1 MIQRPKVN
9 ASPLGIRLSRL
20 ASLAFFTGSL
30 GFLLHTSQ
38 DPVWFG
44 KYDAAYAGFL
54 AWQFLVIVPA
64 FHFLARFCAVEHELK
79 TPSGRTI
86 VVRPWH
92 KLMVVFVAWWVSFQ
106 ATSML
111 TERFVGRRIMATIS
125 DMYHPYLQNTPVPND
140 AAQHVNRWGF
150 RGDDLEQA
158 KADDVFRIFVFG
170 GSTVYCG
177 TVPFEQ
183 THCRVMEQRLR
194 EAYPQ
199 FRIEVQNLGA
209 DWHTTEHDIIKL
221 LFFAQ
226 DFSPDLV
233 ISFHGIN
240 DLARSLSPDMLA
252 EGPYWSDYR
261 HYLGATASLA
271 THGRKLPWFVA
282 GVAGHWCSDL
292 RFDQIRIHGPE
303 GQGLNGMR
311 TYFVPKAYPVDVTR
325 WRSLPAFERNMRD
338 FVAIARAKGIHVLLG
353 TQPSLYRDDL
363 TKEEQ
368 QLLLFPLSHHFR
380 GERPSLRSMIEGLR
394 LFNDS
399 TRRTAAE
406 LAVDLVD
413 LERRMPK
420 QTEYLYDDVHF
431 TKAGN
436 ELIGNAFADEI
447 LAKKIVDRVMAQRQN
462 GSQTQP
468 GAAEPGA
475 EGR

>member
-1 MIQRPKVN
+1 MIQRLQVK
-9 ASPLGIRLSRL
+9 ASRLGIRLSRL
-20 ASLAFFTGSL
+20 ASLAFFTVSL

-38 DPVWFG
+38 EPVVLG
-44 KYDAAYAGFL
+44 KYDAAYTGFL

-64 FHFLARFCAVEHELK
+64 FHFLARFCAVQHELK

-92 KLMVVFVAWWVSFQ
+92 KLTVVFVAWWGSYQ
-106 ATSML
+106 ATSLL

-140 AAQHVNRWGF
+140 TAQHVNRWGF
-150 RGDDLEQA
+150 RGDDLEQE

-177 TVPFEQ
+177 TVPYEQ
-183 THCRVMEQRLR
+183 THCRVLEQRLR
-194 EAYPQ
+194 QAYPQ
-199 FRIEVQNLGA
+199 YRIEVQNLGA
-209 DWHTTEHDIIKL
+209 DWHTTEHDTIKL

-233 ISFHGIN
+233 IAFHAIN

-282 GVAGHWCSDL
+282 GFAGHWCSDL
-292 RFDQIRIHGPE
+292 RFDQIRINGPE
-303 GQGLNGMR
+303 GKGLNGMR
-311 TYFVPKAYPVDVTR
+311 TYFVPKAYPVDVTK
-325 WRSLPAFERNMRD
+325 WRSLPAFERNLRD
-338 FVAIARAKGIHVLLG
+338 FVAIARSKGMRVLLA

-363 TKEEQ
+363 TAEER

-380 GERPSLRSMIEGLR
+380 GERPSLRSMIEGMR

-399 TRRTAAE
+399 TRRLTAE
-406 LAVDLVD
+406 IAVDLVD
-413 LERRMPK
+413 LERRVPK
-420 QTEYLYDDVHF
+420 TTEFLYDDVHY
-431 TKAGN
+431 TQAGN
-436 ELIGNAFADEI
+436 ELIGNAFAD
-447 LAKKIVDRVMAQRQN
+447 KIIESKLVDRVIEQRKK
-462 GSQTQP
+462 
-468 GAAEPGA
+468 AAESGQPA
-475 EGR
+475 R